1 MNDQISTLKDDIA
14 FMRELAEE
22 GRSPPLIGGLILVSA
37 GVIFSLAS
45 VGHWAIATGLIVE
58 SPWSYAVIWGTAL
71 VLFLAAVI
79 VFKARQARQPGAHAP
94 GNRAAGMA
102 WAGVGWGIMTLMVCI
117 QLVCWRANSLA
128 PLMMLPSMVMTLY
141 GLGWSVAAV
150 VSRQRWIW
158 LVAIGSYLAAIVTAF
173 FSASN
178 DVYLIYAGAIMLLI
192 TAPGVILMRQEPS
205 LTV

>member
-1 MNDQISTLKDDIA
+1 MNDQISTLQDDIA

-22 GRSPPLIGGLILVSA
+22 GRSPPLVGGLILVAA
-37 GVIFSLAS
+37 GVVFSLAS
-45 VGHWAIATGLIVE
+45 LGHWTIAAGLVAE
-58 SPWSYAVIWGTAL
+58 SPWSYAVIWGAAT
-71 VLFLAAVI
+71 VLFLAMV
-79 VFKARQARQPGAHAP
+79 VLFKAREASRPGAHAP

-102 WAGVGWGIMTLMVCI
+102 WAGVGWGIMTLIVCLN
-117 QLVCWRANSLA
+117 LVCWRAQSLA
-128 PLMMLPSMVMTLY
+128 PLMMVPSVVMILY

-158 LVAIGSYLAAIVTAF
+158 LVAIGSYLAAIVTAY
-173 FSASN
+173 FSAST

-192 TAPGVILMRQEPS
+192 TIPGVVLMRQEPS